1 MGLPTVE
8 ERVIKIIAEKE
19 KIDAKTIT
27 RDSLFEE
34 DFFMDSLEVVE
45 LTMLLEE
52 EFNIK
57 TNSDGIKSVDDLID
71 CIEKELAKKATSIP
85 TS

>member
-1 MGLPTVE
+1 MGAPTVE

-71 CIEKELAKKATSIP
+71 CIEKELAKKAPSAP
-85 TS
+85 